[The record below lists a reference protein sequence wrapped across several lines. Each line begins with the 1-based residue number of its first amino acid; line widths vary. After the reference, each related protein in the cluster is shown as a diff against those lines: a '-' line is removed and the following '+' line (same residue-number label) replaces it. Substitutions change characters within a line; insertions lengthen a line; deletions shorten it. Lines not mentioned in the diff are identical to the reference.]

1 MNDPL
6 CDVGMSTRKLQPH
19 EMLNH
24 SHDIQLCDLV
34 SRNPCLYDTS
44 LPEYK
49 EAAVR
54 ERAWEDIAADINV
67 PSEFIIITLLQLLY
81 Q

>member
-1 MNDPL
+1 
-6 CDVGMSTRKLQPH
+6 
-19 EMLNH
+19 MLNH

-34 SRNPCLYDTS
+34 SRNPCLYDPS

-67 PSEFIIITLLQLLY
+67 PSEFILLIPY
-81 Q
+81 YYHRFNI